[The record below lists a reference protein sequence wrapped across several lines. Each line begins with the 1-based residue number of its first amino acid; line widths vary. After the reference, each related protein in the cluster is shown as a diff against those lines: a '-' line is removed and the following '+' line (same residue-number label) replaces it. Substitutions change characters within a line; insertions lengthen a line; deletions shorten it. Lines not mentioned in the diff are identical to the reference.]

1 MWQLRSIFPHKG
13 GRRSDCTQIPTR
25 QQSKSA
31 KTEFSG
37 DGACYSLG
45 KPQAT
50 APCLEPIS
58 SDDNRKPS
66 AFCRGMGREGGFK
79 QRKLGASNRQTRNTS
94 PLPPN
99 KQSACGVSGLNSEKS
114 PSTPPAFGAKRDKYR
129 PWIYLG
135 LAVIMCLIL
144 VKPVLAK
151 DILENSVNQMRETQE
166 WWDRLWQ
173 DTFAPDPNSL
183 SGNIS
188 IYSFT
193 RPVRFLVGIGLIFW
207 LFDYGKKVVNSRGMA
222 HTIQIFTE
230 SLVPIVLIVLFLANQ
245 GFYSRL
251 LAYGLRYVVNSW
263 SEGVLEQQ
271 ILGEKLG
278 SALKEQ
284 LLAESVKNEVRQQA
298 EKCWQMPRPEVI
310 LPSPQRPATNPDNP
324 LTIEQD
330 QAYQYLECLDKL
342 VLFIQEQEAAARR
355 SESCDGGCAWFVS
368 FMKALDFAVSQSRE
382 NEIQMRIDGYNPI
395 DPLGTIDPLER
406 DRLERQLLAQ
416 SYRTTADVVKNLEK
430 KGWMYVFTVVQWLWM
445 SFLEMSM
452 WLLGLFAPLFV
463 ALALIPGKQNM
474 FVFWLIE
481 FLSIGLA
488 KLAYIALIGI
498 VAVQIST
505 QTSTV
510 ILSQDQRFFMALGI
524 FAPGV
529 SFAVVT
535 SGAIAAATSFR
546 NQSIGAIS
554 TGVGIASGSIA
565 TIVYSISRY
574 ADKKRSC
581 SDRIGKILKY

>member
-45 KPQAT
+45 FPQAT

-66 AFCRGMGREGGFK
+66 APRGGLDELSSETSPSNDVAARRGL
-79 QRKLGASNRQTRNTS
+79 QTPRTWRANRQIRNTS
-94 PLPPN
+94 PLARPL
-99 KQSACGVSGLNSEKS
+99 ARLL
-114 PSTPPAFGAKRDKYR
+114 PPAFGAKRDKYR

-135 LAVIMCLIL
+135 LAVIICLIL
-144 VKPVLAK
+144 LVKPALAH

-166 WWDRLWQ
+166 WWDELWQ
-173 DTFAPDPNSL
+173 DTFAPDPSNL

-251 LAYGLRYVVNSW
+251 LAYGLRDVVNSW

-355 SESCDGGCAWFVS
+355 SESCEGGCAWFVS

-395 DPLGTIDPLER
+395 DPLGTIDPIER

-430 KGWMYVFTVVQWLWM
+430 KGWMYVFTVIQWLWM

-505 QTSTV
+505 ETSTV
-510 ILSQDQRFFMALGI
+510 ILSQDQRFFMALGV

-565 TIVYSISRY
+565 TVIYSISRY
-574 ADKKRSC
+574 ADKKR
-581 SDRIGKILKY
+581 

>member
-1 MWQLRSIFPHKG
+1 MMELSNSIIHFH
-13 GRRSDCTQIPTR
+13 R
-25 QQSKSA
+25 
-31 KTEFSG
+31 
-37 DGACYSLG
+37 
-45 KPQAT
+45 
-50 APCLEPIS
+50 
-58 SDDNRKPS
+58 
-66 AFCRGMGREGGFK
+66 
-79 QRKLGASNRQTRNTS
+79 
-94 PLPPN
+94 
-99 KQSACGVSGLNSEKS
+99 
-114 PSTPPAFGAKRDKYR
+114 KYR

-135 LAVIMCLIL
+135 LAVIICLIL
-144 VKPVLAK
+144 LVKPALAH

-166 WWDRLWQ
+166 WWDDLWQ
-173 DTFAPDPNSL
+173 DTFAPDPSNL

-230 SLVPIVLIVLFLANQ
+230 SLVPILLIVLFLANQ

-251 LAYGLRYVVNSW
+251 LAYGLRDVVNSW

-355 SESCDGGCAWFVS
+355 SESCEGGCAWFVS

-382 NEIQMRIDGYNPI
+382 NEIQMRTNDYNPI

-505 QTSTV
+505 ETSTV
-510 ILSQDQRFFMALGI
+510 ILSQDQRFFMALGV

-565 TIVYSISRY
+565 TVIYSISRY

-581 SDRIGKILKY
+581 SDRIGRLRKY